1 MIWNMEQEKIKIS
14 IPLKT
19 LHRITEIGLT
29 QNASFER
36 SDQVSMHNALF
47 IGSADPNASF
57 SKHFFQA
64 VLVFGKENVQH
75 ALCLK
80 IGQRSESWEFSC
92 SFSFYVLCFLSVFY
106 LPTNLGIE
114 PLTRKILEEIIK
126 SLIFILVKMSFLVKL
141 FFSSWLVKIYLSRFF
156 SFFS

>member
-47 IGSADPNASF
+47 IGSADTNASF

-64 VLVFGKENVQH
+64 VLVFGKENVRE
-75 ALCLK
+75 C
-80 IGQRSESWEFSC
+80 SY
-92 SFSFYVLCFLSVFY
+92 SFSYSVLCFLSVFY

-141 FFSSWLVKIYLSRFF
+141 LFSSWLVKIYLSRFF